1 MFEILYTHEAD
12 AQLKKLATNKG
23 LNKRY
28 KAVIKALRFLASNPK
43 HPGLHT
49 HEFTSLA
56 GPGGEKVFE
65 AYAEQKTPAAYRIF
79 WHYGPGKDQITV
91 ITITPHP

>member
-1 MFEILYTHEAD
+1 MFEILYTYEAD
-12 AQLKKLATNKG
+12 EQLKRLETDKG
-23 LNKRY
+23 LRKRH

-49 HEFTSLA
+49 HEFTSLL
-56 GPGGEKVFE
+56 GPRGEKVSV

-79 WHYGPGKDQITV
+79 WHYGPGKNRITV
-91 ITITPHP
+91 ISITPHP